1 MATKRPSH
9 PLVCG
14 PLMGMT
20 NDHVLGLG
28 PASGVDHF
36 GVHRRHVAR
45 QHYALIDLAKIV

>member
-1 MATKRPSH
+1 MATSLQIH

-14 PLMGMT
+14 PLMGT
-20 NDHVLGLG
+20 KNDYVLGLG
-28 PASGVDHF
+28 LAGSVDHP